1 MNGESRMQRIAALGA
16 VGVSV
21 GVLIVYLAFVY
32 LTAPRPATA
41 GMDWANSRT
50 TWISVGVLVLAIIG
64 VHLAIARQLWK
75 GTQLHP

>member
-1 MNGESRMQRIAALGA
+1 MAALGA

-32 LTAPRPATA
+32 LTMPRPETA
-41 GMDWANSRT
+41 GMDWVNART
-50 TWISVGVLVLAIIG
+50 SWISVGVLAAAIIAT
-64 VHLAIARQLWK
+64 HLAIARQLWK